1 MKYFLLLGLLA
12 LGSGCR
18 VSQSYPFLGA
28 TAGATAGALGG
39 PVASGASAAAGWT
52 IGKGAQLYSENKELV
67 ETVEAISKGDIG
79 DIASGIVKKEIAAN
93 VDRFDEALSFLYLCL
108 LGVVVWN
115 LIPLLYTHYVHR
127 KAKEN
132 GKTIDT

>member
-1 MKYFLLLGLLA
+1 MKYLLLLGLFALA
-12 LGSGCR
+12 GCR

-28 TAGATAGALGG
+28 TVGGTAGSLGG
-39 PVASGASAAAGWT
+39 PLGGGAGAAAGWSV
-52 IGKGAQLYSENKELV
+52 GKGAQLYSENKELV

-79 DIASGIVKKEIAAN
+79 DIASGIVKREIAAN
-93 VDRFDEALSFLYLCL
+93 VDRFDEALDFLYLCL
-108 LGVVVWN
+108 LGVVAWN